1 MEKHYGQIVEYI
13 VRKNGYSITE
23 LAARLDVNRR
33 TIYNYFQNAYLKQE
47 IINKIGHVVGHDFS
61 KEFPELF
68 TEEQYESKH
77 GLSRTSNPTNSANE
91 ENLRWK
97 DKYIKLLEELNISLL
112 TLSMLITVLGN
123 VIDISEYIVL

>member
-1 MEKHYGQIVEYI
+1 MEKHYGQIVEHI

-23 LAARLDVNRR
+23 LADRLDVNRR

-47 IINKIGHVVGHDFS
+47 IIYKIGHVVGHHFS

-77 GLSRTSNPTNSANE
+77 GLSHNLDSPNSVDKDD
-91 ENLRWK
+91 LKWK
-97 DKYIKLLEELNISLL
+97 EKYLTLLENIRLL
-112 TLSMLITVLGN
+112 TLAVLFSFLASSFDFSGFVLI
-123 VIDISEYIVL
+123 YC